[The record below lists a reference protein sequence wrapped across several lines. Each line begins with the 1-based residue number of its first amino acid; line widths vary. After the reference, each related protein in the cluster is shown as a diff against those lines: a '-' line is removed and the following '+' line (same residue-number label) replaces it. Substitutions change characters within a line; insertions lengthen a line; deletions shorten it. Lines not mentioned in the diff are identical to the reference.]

1 MATVNLSTYN
11 IDQLPDAS
19 DMRIGI
25 VVSEW
30 NSHIT
35 NALLEGAISV
45 LKEVGMPQDSI
56 LVDFV
61 PGSFELPFGA
71 QTMLQAHELD
81 AVIVLGSVI
90 RGETPH
96 FDFVCDACAQGVMRV
111 GLDQNLPVIFGVLT
125 DDNEEQSLAR
135 AGGDKGNKGVEAAV
149 TALKMI
155 AFQER
160 QLFRFID

>member
-1 MATVNLSTYN
+1 MATVNLSSYN

-30 NSHIT
+30 NHRIT
-35 NALLEGAISV
+35 NALLEGAIAV
-45 LKEVGMPQDSI
+45 LKEASMPVESI
-56 LVDFV
+56 LIDFV

-71 QTMLQAHELD
+71 QTMLQAHDLD
-81 AVIVLGSVI
+81 AVIVLGCVI

-125 DDNEEQSLAR
+125 DENEQQSLAR

-160 QLFRFID
+160 QICRFID